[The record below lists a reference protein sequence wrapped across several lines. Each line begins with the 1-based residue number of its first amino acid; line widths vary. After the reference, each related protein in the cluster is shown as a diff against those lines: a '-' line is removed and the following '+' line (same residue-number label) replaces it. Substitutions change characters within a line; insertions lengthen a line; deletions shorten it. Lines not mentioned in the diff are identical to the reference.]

1 MTGLHYVPFIVLA
14 LGAILCLY
22 KPLGRDLVVPVFF
35 LPWGALTP
43 DVGLNLP
50 VSKVLFV
57 FLALKYSL
65 HGRFSFNQI
74 PHTKLV
80 ALFTSIG
87 IVSGFFTLAIADS
100 GIEFAGGDLRNGG
113 LRVAISTITFL
124 LSLLPFALLFA
135 RSAQHD
141 VTALM
146 RTYVISVAILCV
158 IGIVQYAAFRV
169 LGKDILPIGL
179 FSAEDDA
186 LKSGMLSFRGELD
199 LRPGSLAGEPKVLG
213 LFAVSAGIILV
224 AFGRKIFATQKA
236 RLGIFALILCI
247 VYLTQSTSALIA
259 LPIGLGVYLVLRTLG
274 HPLSSGAVLAIY
286 LGAFSCMLVI
296 YLSNVANSP
305 WNSPFMV
312 ADMPG
317 IAAEEPDNV
326 RDLLY
331 QRTLG
336 RIEVEDMDWVII
348 KSFLADPSS
357 MILGRG
363 FGLGHLT
370 VDRYIPDTIR
380 HYMEGRIIAPKSGV
394 TYFLVNGGVM
404 MMILMAIY
412 LAKLTPVPLRIAPGL
427 DSRRDIFVRAAQL
440 AMIPL
445 ILIMILRVY
454 LFDVTMFVCAAC
466 LAGSRIVGMARGTGP
481 RLPDRNGMFRSPGQV
496 RPIPKSNW

>member
-1 MTGLHYVPFIVLA
+1 MSGLHFVPFIVLA

-22 KPLGRDLVVPVFF
+22 KPLGRDLAVPVFF

-43 DVGLNLP
+43 DVGVNLP
-50 VSKVLFV
+50 ISKVLFL

-65 HGRFSFNQI
+65 HGRFGLNQI
-74 PHTKLV
+74 PHTKII
-80 ALFTSIG
+80 ALFTFIG
-87 IVSGFFTLAIADS
+87 IVSGFFTLAIADL

-135 RSAQHD
+135 RGVQHD
-141 VTALM
+141 ITALL

-158 IGIVQYAAFRV
+158 IGIVQYAVFRV
-169 LGKDILPIGL
+169 LGTDILPIGL
-179 FSAEDDA
+179 LSVGDEAQR
-186 LKSGMLSFRGELD
+186 SGMLSFRGELD
-199 LRPGSLAGEPKVLG
+199 LRPSSLAGEPKVLA
-213 LFAVSAGIILV
+213 LFAASAGIILV
-224 AFGRKIFATQKA
+224 AFGQKIFATQRV
-236 RLGIFALILCI
+236 RLCVFALALCI

-259 LPIGLGVYLVLRTLG
+259 LPIGLGVYLVLKTLG
-274 HPLSSGAVLAIY
+274 RPLSSGAVLAVY

-296 YLSNVANSP
+296 YLSNVTSSP
-305 WNSPFMV
+305 ANSPFMV
-312 ADMPG
+312 TDMPS
-317 IAAEEPDNV
+317 ISVEETNSV
-326 RDLLY
+326 RDLFY

-370 VDRYIPDTIR
+370 VDRYIPDALR
-380 HYMEGRIIAPKSGV
+380 HYMEGRVIAPKSGV
-394 TYFLVNGGVM
+394 TYFLVNGGIVM
-404 MMILMAIY
+404 MVLMAIY

-440 AMIPL
+440 AMVPL
-445 ILIMILRVY
+445 ILMMILRVY

-466 LAGSRIVGMARGTGP
+466 LAGARIVGMARGIGP
-481 RLPDRNGMFRSPGQV
+481 RLPDRNAMFRPAGQAH
-496 RPIPKSNW
+496 PIPKSDW